1 MNLDGLA
8 GWGRGYTK
16 PAARKKHTDAR
27 PPNVDNSRPK
37 TPLQAASKRHRS
49 PSRQPA
55 TRDIAAVKLP
65 KLGSTARRDDM
76 DTDTSPGSSP
86 VKIRQAMTPASIRAK
101 TVIIPRASAKWRK
114 RVMSEGA
121 PGWHRAA
128 RRLVKDWKTKVRN
141 AMAQDRLITDD
152 ELAGLD
158 RVTAAAD
165 IAPFL
170 PPEAIEKAL
179 AIPPDSARHED
190 AKETMFGCMV
200 SVLSNWSVSSIRN
213 AASVWVRTHIFWHVT
228 DTPHHKRYRG
238 DTIDNLLK
246 SVRAS
251 AERRAKALHRKRRR
265 SKKSTSGRVM
275 TGGTAVAA
283 FRRGLAF
290 LNKHFGLPFPV
301 QSAIL
306 TRTRRRSG
314 HRTRH
319 GESLSLKMVTAIE
332 RAAISHPL
340 PTVRAACTAFS
351 TMI

>member
-8 GWGRGYTK
+8 GCERGYTK
-16 PAARKKHTDAR
+16 PAARKNPPDAR

-55 TRDIAAVKLP
+55 TRDIAAVKQP

-86 VKIRQAMTPASIRAK
+86 VKIRQTMTPASIRAK

-165 IAPFL
+165 IAQ
-170 PPEAIEKAL
+170 
-179 AIPPDSARHED
+179 
-190 AKETMFGCMV
+190 
-200 SVLSNWSVSSIRN
+200 
-213 AASVWVRTHIFWHVT
+213 ASFV
-228 DTPHHKRYRG
+228 
-238 DTIDNLLK
+238 
-246 SVRAS
+246 
-251 AERRAKALHRKRRR
+251 
-265 SKKSTSGRVM
+265 
-275 TGGTAVAA
+275 
-283 FRRGLAF
+283 
-290 LNKHFGLPFPV
+290 PV
-301 QSAIL
+301 
-306 TRTRRRSG
+306 
-314 HRTRH
+314 
-319 GESLSLKMVTAIE
+319 
-332 RAAISHPL
+332 P
-340 PTVRAACTAFS
+340 
-351 TMI
+351 